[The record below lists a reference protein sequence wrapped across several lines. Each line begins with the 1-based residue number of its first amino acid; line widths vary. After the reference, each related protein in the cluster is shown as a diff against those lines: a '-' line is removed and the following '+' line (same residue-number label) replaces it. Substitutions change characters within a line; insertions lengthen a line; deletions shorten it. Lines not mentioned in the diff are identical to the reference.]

1 MSETVLYVEKS
12 TDLMRSVFVTFGLA
26 DLLYRTAGTGSGK
39 DVIIVDAGG
48 AYIIQ
53 AAATPDF
60 FKGQVSHEGLPPLL
74 PAILKP
80 PSAKEKSALEGGAA
94 QEDIERRYRP
104 ERFAGI
110 TINYGEEKRKAE
122 ARRSDKNKAREEG
135 EADQRPPDFP
145 LWAHLCSYFGK
156 GSAMRI
162 GYPLALHI
170 WHAHQGQAAGD
181 LFDLILSCYGDFPPD
196 MERARARWLEAVR
209 PQLNYPD
216 FGLFGWEKPSA
227 ADVSALSIV
236 SPTTAQGSY
245 TDSAARLINTGTPEI
260 FWLEMYLALAGY
272 MQVGMPFRSGSDALL
287 YYPLPREI
295 HYSVARSIIH
305 TYREAADVR
314 VLYDQSGYLPRAKTD
329 ALAEINFYIA
339 MVQHFQKNTPERRRI
354 DALSGLVGYFYKD
367 ISAQIPFDETT
378 FALPR
383 WLAPDADR
391 PQLEEAEYVLKQ
403 HATLISRIRGDYA
416 EELTILN
423 HYRSFATRGDPDEW
437 VAFAI
442 TYSQHRFARLVDQ
455 PWLPFLTLS
464 VLERTLMNT
473 YQDQQLHKDYR
484 PVLENQGFRNIAAAI
499 NACTTRL
506 RYFKDVKKSQTA
518 FKVRHGLG
526 DDLRRRAHDADLF
539 IEDLSEFIHSYMQES
554 SNVQANTG
562 ETREFITDGD
572 FYAVIDL
579 MQQYGS
585 RVVANLLVAAGYASH
600 YDGNQS

>member
-12 TDLMRSVFVTFGLA
+12 TDLMRSVFVAFGLA
-26 DLLYRTAGTGSGK
+26 DLLYRSAGAGSDV
-39 DVIIVDAGG
+39 DVIIADTGG
-48 AYIIQ
+48 AYALQ
-53 AAATPDF
+53 AAAAPEF
-60 FKGQVSHEGLPPLL
+60 FREQAHKGLPPLL

-80 PSAKEKSALEGGAA
+80 LSAKEKSALEGGSAA
-94 QEDIERRYRP
+94 EEIERRYRP
-104 ERFAGI
+104 TSFIGN
-110 TINYGEEKRKAE
+110 TIDYGEEKRKTE
-122 ARRSDKNKAREEG
+122 ARRNDRNTAREEG
-135 EADQRPPDFP
+135 NADQRPPDFP

-170 WHAHQGQAAGD
+170 WHAHKGQAAND
-181 LFDLILSCYGDFPPD
+181 LFDLILSCYSGFPPD
-196 MERARARWLEAVR
+196 IERARERWLEAIR

-216 FGLFGWEKPSA
+216 FALFGWEKPYT

-245 TDSAARLINTGTPEI
+245 TNSAARLINTGTPEI
-260 FWLEMYLALAGY
+260 FWLEMYLALAGF

-295 HYSVARSIIH
+295 RYSVARSIVRA
-305 TYREAADVR
+305 YREAADVR

-354 DALSGLVGYFYKD
+354 DALTGLVGYFYKD

-391 PQLEEAEYVLKQ
+391 EQLEEAEYVLKQ
-403 HATLISRIRGDYA
+403 HAVLIGRIRGDYA

-423 HYRSFATRGDPDEW
+423 HYRSFATLGDPDEW

-442 TYSQHRFARLVDQ
+442 AYSQYRFAKLVDQ

-473 YQDQQLHKDYR
+473 YQDQQMHKNYR
-484 PVLENQGFRNIAAAI
+484 PILENRGFRNIAAAI

-506 RYFKDVKKSQTA
+506 RYFKDVKKNQTA

-554 SNVQANTG
+554 SSVQANTG
-562 ETREFITDGD
+562 ETREFITDD
-572 FYAVIDL
+572 DLYAVVDL
-579 MQQYGS
+579 VQQYGS
-585 RVVANLLVAAGYASH
+585 RVVASLLVAAGYASH